1 MDRLPC
7 TASAHSDADEQHLAL
22 LKKFVSR
29 GGFASTFLE
38 HRIEISVP
46 AFLEFPMC

>member
-7 TASAHSDADEQHLAL
+7 TASAHSDADEQYLAL

-38 HRIEISVP
+38 PFAGIEIVP
-46 AFLEFPMC
+46 AF